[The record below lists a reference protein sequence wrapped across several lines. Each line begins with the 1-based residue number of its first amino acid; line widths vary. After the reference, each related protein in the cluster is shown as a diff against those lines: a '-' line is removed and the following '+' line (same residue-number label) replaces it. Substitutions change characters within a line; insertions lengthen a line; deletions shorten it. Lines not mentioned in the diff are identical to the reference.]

1 MNKIIIKV
9 PATSANL
16 GPGFDA
22 LGLAL
27 NLWNVTEI
35 TEAGSFSL
43 HIEGEGS
50 KKLAYNNKNLIY
62 RSAEKV
68 YETVNREIPT
78 LSIRCVNQIPL
89 ASGLGSSA
97 AAILT
102 GILGANALLGSVL
115 SKEEILSLAT
125 EIEGHPDNI
134 APALCGGLVVS
145 TIEDG
150 KVIARQLP
158 IMPFHITVV
167 LPEFNFTTKQ
177 ARAVLPKQ
185 VPLKDA
191 IHNISHAVLV
201 TAAFRTGDIV
211 LLGQA
216 MSDTLHQPY
225 RLPLIPGALAAMEAG
240 KEAGASA
247 VALSGAGPSL
257 IAFSAEDDGGI
268 GLAIKQGFESAGL
281 SAQVFELGV
290 NQEGAKVENEEFQ

>member
-115 SKEEILSLAT
+115 TKEEILSLAT

-290 NQEGAKVENEEFQ
+290 SQEGAKVINEELQ

>member
-27 NLWNVTEI
+27 NIWNVTEI

-50 KKLAYNNKNLIY
+50 KRLAYNHKNLIY

-68 YETVNREIPT
+68 YETVNRKIPV
-78 LSIRCVNQIPL
+78 LSIRCLNQIPL

-102 GILGANALLGSVL
+102 GILGANALLGSML
-115 SKEEILSLAT
+115 TKEEILSLAT

-145 TIEDG
+145 TMEDG
-150 KVIARQLP
+150 KVLARQLP
-158 IMPFHITVV
+158 IMPIHITVV

-191 IHNISHAVLV
+191 IHNISRAVLV
-201 TAAFRTGDIV
+201 TEAFRTGDLR

-225 RLPLIPGALAAMEAG
+225 RLPLIPGALAAVKAG

-247 VALSGAGPSL
+247 VALSGAGPSV
-257 IAFSAEDDGGI
+257 IAFSAEHDAGI

-281 SAQVFELGV
+281 SAQVFELGISE
-290 NQEGAKVENEEFQ
+290 QGAQVVNEELA